1 MKAPAAASVRAVI
14 DTSSL
19 VKGDLRA
26 DLQQNARIGAFTAVW
41 SPWITAEL
49 VRVLTWKWIERD
61 LDVSAANWRR
71 CSISA
76 KAMMNLLISTFEVV
90 APTPPYPAVWEGFL
104 DRDDHPIWAAAKAGA
119 VQYVISENTRHFPPI
134 APDGRYAHDGIE
146 YLRGQDF
153 LDRLAEGVV

>member
-1 MKAPAAASVRAVI
+1 MEPGTAAVRAVI
-14 DTSSL
+14 DTSFL

-61 LDVSAANWRR
+61 LDVSIANWRR

-76 KAMMNLLISTFEVV
+76 KKMMGLLITTFEVV
-90 APTPPYPAVWEGFL
+90 APAPPYPAAWESFS
-104 DRDDHPIWAAAKAGA
+104 DTDDHPIWAAAKAGV
-119 VQYVISENTRHFPPI
+119 VQYVVSENTRHFPPRGQ
-134 APDGRYAHDGIE
+134 DGRCAYEGIE
-146 YLRGQDF
+146 YLQGQDF
-153 LDRLAEGVV
+153 LDRLAEGIA